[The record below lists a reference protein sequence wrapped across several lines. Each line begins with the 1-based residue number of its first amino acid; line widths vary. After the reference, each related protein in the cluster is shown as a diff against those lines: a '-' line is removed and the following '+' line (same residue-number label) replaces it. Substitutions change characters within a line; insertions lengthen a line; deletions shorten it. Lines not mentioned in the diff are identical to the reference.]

1 MNLTSGQLYF
11 INEQDIQSNTRS
23 NYYKIGIVRDADN
36 RDSHDRLLEHQTGN
50 PRKLLIVETLKMPA
64 VEAVETTLHYLFAR
78 NRVMGEWMCFTES
91 ELATAVEKAKELAGV
106 MESNIKNF
114 HKSEELKSKES
125 NGKIL
130 ESTEEAEEYYSTAMN
145 FKEVLASCKEILDE
159 YSSYLKKA
167 VEIGVS
173 VEGKATIQERAGAKV
188 FDEALFLEKYPD
200 LHKQYSSVNREV
212 KGNFIIKSNSEWAF
226 DISTLDSDQVDLMNN
241 FKQQLET
248 PDYSMEYGF
257 SLHSQFLGVL
267 EIQKY
272 AEWESTLANI
282 NLRVLTGEADGIKDI
297 CTWKR
302 KIKEN
307 IRLDKKQ
314 IQNNHP
320 VEYNECVVQRAG
332 NKAMRVNPNIAQPQ

>member
-1 MNLTSGQLYF
+1 
-11 INEQDIQSNTRS
+11 
-23 NYYKIGIVRDADN
+23 
-36 RDSHDRLLEHQTGN
+36 
-50 PRKLLIVETLKMPA
+50 
-64 VEAVETTLHYLFAR
+64 
-78 NRVMGEWMCFTES
+78 
-91 ELATAVEKAKELAGV
+91 
-106 MESNIKNF
+106 
-114 HKSEELKSKES
+114 
-125 NGKIL
+125 
-130 ESTEEAEEYYSTAMN
+130 
-145 FKEVLASCKEILDE
+145 LASCKEILDE

-241 FKQQLET
+241 FKQQLQT

-332 NKAMRVNPNIAQPQ
+332 NKAMRVNPNIAQT

>member
-11 INEQDIQSNTRS
+11 INEQDIKTNARS

-78 NRVMGEWMCFTES
+78 NRVMGEWMFFTES
-91 ELATAVEKAKELAGV
+91 ELANAIEKAKELAGV
-106 MESNIKNF
+106 MDSNIKNF
-114 HKSEELKSKES
+114 QKSEELKNIES
-125 NGKIL
+125 NGTIID
-130 ESTEEAEEYYSTAMN
+130 SSDEAEEHYATLMN
-145 FKEVLASCKEILDE
+145 FKEVLVSCKDVLDE
-159 YSSYLKKA
+159 YNAYLKKA

-173 VEGKATIQERAGAKV
+173 VEGKATIQDRTGAKV
-188 FDEALFLEKYPD
+188 FNEALFLEKYPE
-200 LHKQYSSVNREV
+200 LYKQYSSVNREIKGKFSV
-212 KGNFIIKSNSEWAF
+212 KADSSWVF
-226 DISTLDSDQVDLMNN
+226 DVSTLDSDQVDLIANL
-241 FKQQLET
+241 KQQLAT

-257 SLHSQFLGVL
+257 ALHSQYLGVL
-267 EIQKY
+267 EIKKY
-272 AEWESTLANI
+272 AEWESNIANI

-307 IRLDKKQ
+307 IVLDKKQ

-320 VEYNECVVQRAG
+320 LEYSECVVQRA
-332 NKAMRVNPNIAQPQ
+332 NSQAMRVNPNIAQAQ